1 MRGALLFVAA
11 MTLVT
16 NNMKYPDTKRDAV
29 VDDVHGVKIPDPYR
43 WLEDASKPDVKA
55 WMAAQ
60 DKLARGVLSQLPGRD
75 KLIVDSAKVS
85 GRRQLLLF
93 DPKDFR
99 VPFPVMDMQERGP
112 RQRSPLDEGP

>member
-1 MRGALLFVAA
+1 LTDFRLFWEAMGQALA
-11 MTLVT
+11 
-16 NNMKYPDTKRDAV
+16 
-29 VDDVHGVKIPDPYR
+29 
-43 WLEDASKPDVKA
+43 
-55 WMAAQ
+55 
-60 DKLARGVLSQLPGRD
+60 GRD
-75 KLIVDSAKVS
+75 KLIVDSAKVP